1 MDRPGANITADPA
14 SASESCGQVFTESE
28 EVMATTKGRKTTAR
42 KKPAK
47 KAEEAVVESPVEE
60 VIEPEAP
67 VAAAQ
72 EELPPEPAEKE
83 VVEEAPVVESAP
95 EPEVAKVEEEPQ
107 VEVKAEEPPPP
118 PAPKPEPVVAAA
130 EPAPVAPRQV
140 VVGSLVVMPSGKQG
154 KVVSFDH
161 KGRAHVSKL
170 SNPRKVYAYLPN
182 QLSLVK

>member
-1 MDRPGANITADPA
+1 
-14 SASESCGQVFTESE
+14 
-28 EVMATTKGRKTTAR
+28 MATTKGRKTTTR
-42 KKPAK
+42 KKAVK
-47 KAEEAVVESPVEE
+47 KADPVVESPKEE

-72 EELPPEPAEKE
+72 EELPPEPAKKE
-83 VVEEAPVVESAP
+83 VVEEAPVVEAAP
-95 EPEVAKVEEEPQ
+95 EPKVEKVEEKPKAK
-107 VEVKAEEPPPP
+107 VKAKEPPPPP
-118 PAPKPEPVVAAA
+118 PAPKPEPEPVVAAA
-130 EPAPVAPRQV
+130 EPAPAAPRQV

>member
-1 MDRPGANITADPA
+1 MDRPGANITTDPA

-28 EVMATTKGRKTTAR
+28 EVMATIKGRKST
-42 KKPAK
+42 KSKPAK
-47 KAEEAVVESPVEE
+47 KAEDAVVDSPVEE

-67 VAAAQ
+67 DAAAQ

-83 VVEEAPVVESAP
+83 VIEEAPVVEAAP

-107 VEVKAEEPPPP
+107 VEVKAEEPTPPP
-118 PAPKPEPVVAAA
+118 PAPEPVVAAA

-170 SNPRKVYAYLPN
+170 SNPRKVYAYLLN